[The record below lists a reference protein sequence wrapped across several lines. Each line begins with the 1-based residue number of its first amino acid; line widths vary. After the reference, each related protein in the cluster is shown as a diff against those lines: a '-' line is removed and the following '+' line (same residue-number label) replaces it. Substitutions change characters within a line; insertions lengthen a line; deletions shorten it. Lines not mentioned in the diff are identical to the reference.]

1 MVVRQR
7 APRESWK
14 VGNVRHGKKV
24 YAIAISGSTHHV
36 YTCGH
41 GYIKVWDESALHACN
56 KAPQA
61 QLDFQVR
68 DVWDRLGEPG
78 YDLWRETLTPCLK
91 VVM

>member
-1 MVVRQR
+1 MAVRQR
-7 APRESWK
+7 VPRKFWK
-14 VGNVRHGKKV
+14 VGKVCHGKNV

-41 GYIKVWDESALHACN
+41 GYIKVWEESALHAFN

-68 DVWDRLGEPG
+68 GMREGLGGPGRISVMRLGACA
-78 YDLWRETLTPCLK
+78 LRR
-91 VVM
+91 